1 MKYLVTLA
9 IETPWKHLEDMEFNR
24 DLFTHGIIEESY
36 PNYTQE
42 EFILEMTKR
51 LSNAYR
57 TRDGSFFWMDG
68 MIDGVWFT
76 IVPDINDPYLNATV
90 YESKYDFD
98 NWDSEHGWIIELY
111 GHAQPS
117 HEAIT
122 SQAEYA
128 LEILWIIPPK
138 GWEAEPT
145 TQDELHVLSEL
156 WK

>member
-1 MKYLVTLA
+1 MKYTVTLA
-9 IETPWKHLEDMEFNR
+9 IETPHKHFEDIEFNR

-90 YESKYDFD
+90 YDFFLREEKRQQAEFESSLRKD
-98 NWDSEHGWIIELY
+98 EEGVKQQTITLQVPHGLAI
-111 GHAQPS
+111 GS
-117 HEAIT
+117 NVRTEAI
-122 SQAEYA
+122 SD
-128 LEILWIIPPK
+128 K
-138 GWEAEPT
+138 DNRS
-145 TQDELHVLSEL
+145 TQ
-156 WK
+156 